1 MQESDLSRRY
11 HLPMELVRMFLPL
24 LAVIVVLM
32 VLAKLIVSAAD
43 DRNATEV
50 DGRLEFAPNR
60 RSFWAIY
67 AFIAF
72 LSYVI
77 VGGLASGFRSGM
89 DLIAPLFCA
98 GFIALLMIAFPG
110 TIVADQDGIEQR
122 YWLRGRKHIAWK
134 DVATV
139 TVDEKRGEVKIGSKL
154 GVKIVH
160 ARQLPDR
167 ARLLN
172 ELHKRCTETLVP
184 AATPAVQKALAM
196 SGPAA

>member
-1 MQESDLSRRY
+1 
-11 HLPMELVRMFLPL
+11 MEPL
-24 LAVIVVLM
+24 KVFFPLFAVVVVLM

-43 DRNATEV
+43 DRNATET

-60 RSFWAIY
+60 RSFWGIY

-72 LSYVI
+72 LGYVI
-77 VGGLASGFRSGM
+77 VGGLASGIRSGL
-89 DLIAPLFCA
+89 DLIVPLFCT
-98 GFIALLMIAFPG
+98 GFIALLTMAFPG
-110 TIVADQDGIEQR
+110 TIVADQDGLEQK
-122 YWLRGRKHIAWK
+122 YWLRGSNRIAWK
-134 DVATV
+134 DVAKV
-139 TVDEKRGEVKIGSKL
+139 TVDEKRDEVKISSKQ

-172 ELHKRCTETLVP
+172 ELHERCTETLVP
-184 AATPAVQKALAM
+184 AVAPAAHQKTFAM